1 MQSRQPLKG
10 KNMKPSELRQL
21 IREEIR
27 KIISESSKNKNR
39 IHTFESFLNE
49 AKIPDMSNV
58 PLGAVTSYG
67 EEVGTY
73 QLGETGRGISTVS
86 TLRLYQAQQIADAL
100 NKGGFEAEAI
110 QLKGQYY
117 DGYVEV
123 KTPRTYNDIK
133 KMAGII
139 EDNLGHWLVNSK
151 DERIRDKG
159 RI

>member
-1 MQSRQPLKG
+1 
-10 KNMKPSELRQL
+10 MKHL
-21 IREEIR
+21 
-27 KIISESSKNKNR
+27 
-39 IHTFESFLNE
+39 HTFESFLNE
-49 AKIPDMSNV
+49 SKIPDMSNV
-58 PLGAVTSYG
+58 PLGSMTSYG
-67 EEVGTY
+67 EEVKKWE
-73 QLGETGRGISTVS
+73 LGETGRDISKVS
-86 TLRLYQAQQIADAL
+86 TLRLHQAEQIADAL

-110 QLKGQYY
+110 QLKGKYY

>member
-1 MQSRQPLKG
+1 
-10 KNMKPSELRQL
+10 MKHV
-21 IREEIR
+21 
-27 KIISESSKNKNR
+27 
-39 IHTFESFLNE
+39 HTYVEFLNE
-49 AKIPDMSNV
+49 SKIPDMSNV

-67 EEVGTY
+67 EEVRKWE
-73 QLGETGRGISTVS
+73 LGETGRGISKVS
-86 TLRLYQAQQIADAL
+86 TLRLHQAEQIADAL

>member
-1 MQSRQPLKG
+1 
-10 KNMKPSELRQL
+10 
-21 IREEIR
+21 
-27 KIISESSKNKNR
+27 
-39 IHTFESFLNE
+39 
-49 AKIPDMSNV
+49 MSNV
-58 PLGAVTSYG
+58 RLGAVTSYG
-67 EEVGTY
+67 EKVGTY
-73 QLGETGRGISTVS
+73 KLGETGRGISTVS
-86 TLRLYQAQQIADAL
+86 TLRLYKAEQIADAL

-151 DERIRDKG
+151 DERIRNKG

>member
-1 MQSRQPLKG
+1 
-10 KNMKPSELRQL
+10 MKASELRKL
-21 IREEIR
+21 IREEI
-27 KIISESSKNKNR
+27 SKV
-39 IHTFESFLNE
+39 LNE

-58 PLGAVTSYG
+58 SLGAVTSYG
-67 EEVGTY
+67 ETVGKWELNKT
-73 QLGETGRGISTVS
+73 GEDISTVS
-86 TLRLYQAQQIADAL
+86 TLRLHQAEQIANAL

-117 DGYVEV
+117 DGYVKV
-123 KTPRTYNDIK
+123 KTPGSYDDIK